1 MTKHYPHLSSR
12 VFNTPLMMH
21 PGKLDAILSGI
32 GDRLLGSQGIQ
43 LPPGLATAAAQ
54 LLPADMFATT
64 RATPHDDGYMVAD
77 GVAVISAMGALVH
90 RSRFDSADC
99 SSFLGYNEL
108 AAKLESAQADPAVH
122 AILQVYDSPGGEV
135 SGAFEYA
142 DRVLAMRGK
151 KPMWAIADSMA
162 ASAAYLGGS
171 AFDHLAVSATGY
183 VGSIG
188 VVMRHVDMSQRLKAD
203 GITITDIFAGAHK
216 VDGNSHQPLPAD
228 VLARLQEE
236 VNALYDLFVQAV
248 VRQTDLSAAAV
259 RATQADIYRGRTAVN
274 KGLAARVAT
283 TDQLIQELAAL
294 RARSYP
300 AGPTARITTADTQGA
315 TMSSTTP
322 PTSGGQPAAASTP
335 PAAAQATAST
345 QPGAAFSQADLDT
358 AVAAALA
365 QGRAEGAAAE
375 RARIADVRA
384 QSLPGHQALI
394 DTLAADGHTTGPQAA
409 SIVLAAERKL
419 RETQAAA
426 EVHDAPKAVKT
437 SAATDHGTPAK
448 RLPNASAAYSVLNRR
463 PAAAHAA

>member
-12 VFNTPLMMH
+12 VFNTPLLMH
-21 PGKLDAILSGI
+21 PGKLDAILAGI
-32 GDRLLGSQGIQ
+32 GDRLLGQHIQ
-43 LPPGLATAAAQ
+43 LPPGLATAAAN

-64 RATPHDDGYMVAD
+64 SATPHNDGYMVAD

-99 SSFLGYNEL
+99 SSFLGYDEL
-108 AAKLESAQADPAVH
+108 AAKLESAHADPAVH

-171 AFDHLAVSATGY
+171 AFEQLSVSATGY

-188 VVMRHVDMSQRLKAD
+188 VVMRHVDMSQRLKNE
-203 GITITDIFAGAHK
+203 GITITDIFAGDRK
-216 VDGNSHQPLPAD
+216 VDGNAHQPLPPE
-228 VLARLQEE
+228 VLARLQDE
-236 VNALYDLFVQAV
+236 VNALYELFVQAV

-259 RATQADIYRGRTAVN
+259 RATQADIYRGQTAVN

-322 PTSGGQPAAASTP
+322 PTSGGQPAATTTTTTAQAHAAN
-335 PAAAQATAST
+335 AAAQAY
-345 QPGAAFSQADLDT
+345 SQADLDT

-448 RLPNASAAYSVLNRR
+448 RLPNASAAYGALNRR
-463 PAAAHAA
+463 PAAAQAA

>member
-12 VFNTPLMMH
+12 VFNTPLLMH
-21 PGKLDAILSGI
+21 PGKLDAILAGI
-32 GDRLLGSQGIQ
+32 GDRLLGQHIQ

-64 RATPHDDGYMVAD
+64 RASQHDDGYMVAD

-99 SSFLGYNEL
+99 SSFLGYDEL
-108 AAKLESAQADPAVH
+108 AAKLESAHADPAVH

-171 AFDHLAVSATGY
+171 AFEQLSVSATGY

-188 VVMRHVDMSQRLKAD
+188 VVMRHVDMSQRLKNE
-203 GITITDIFAGAHK
+203 GITITDIFAGDRK
-216 VDGNSHQPLPAD
+216 VDGNAHQPLPPE
-228 VLARLQEE
+228 VLARLQDE
-236 VNALYDLFVQAV
+236 VNALYELFVQAV

-259 RATQADIYRGRTAVN
+259 RATQADIYRGQTAVN

-322 PTSGGQPAAASTP
+322 PTSGGQPAATTTTTTAQAHAAN
-335 PAAAQATAST
+335 AAAQAY
-345 QPGAAFSQADLDT
+345 SQADLDT

-409 SIVLAAERKL
+409 AIVLAAERKL

-463 PAAAHAA
+463 PAAAQAA

>member
-1 MTKHYPHLSSR
+1 MKNYPHLSSR

-21 PGKLDAILSGI
+21 PGKLDAILAGV
-32 GDRLLGSQGIQ
+32 GDRLLGQNIQ
-43 LPPGLATAAAQ
+43 LPPSLATAAAQ

-108 AAKLESAQADPAVH
+108 AAKLESAHNDPAVH

-142 DRVLAMRGK
+142 DRVTAMRGK

-171 AFDHLAVSATGY
+171 AFDQLSVSATGY

-188 VVMRHVDMSQRLKAD
+188 VVMRHVDMSQRLKNE
-203 GITITDIFAGAHK
+203 GIVITDIFAGDRK
-216 VDGNSHQPLPAD
+216 VDGNAHQPLPPE
-228 VLARLQEE
+228 VLARLQDE
-236 VNALYDLFVQAV
+236 VNALYELFVGAV

-259 RATQADIYRGRTAVN
+259 RATQAEIYRGQNAVN

-300 AGPTARITTADTQGA
+300 AGHMTARITTADTQGA

-322 PTSGGQPAAASTP
+322 PTSGGQPAATNP
-335 PAAAQATAST
+335 TNPATANAQA
-345 QPGAAFSQADLDT
+345 GAVISKADLDT
-358 AVAAALA
+358 AVASALA

-394 DTLAADGHTTGPQAA
+394 EALAADGHTTGPQAA

-419 RETQAAA
+419 RETQASA
-426 EVHDAPKAVKT
+426 EVNDAPKAVKT

-448 RLPNASAAYSVLNRR
+448 RLPNAAAAYGALNRR
-463 PAAAHAA
+463 APAANAA

>member
-12 VFNTPLMMH
+12 VFNTPLLMH
-21 PGKLDAILSGI
+21 PGKLDAILAGI
-32 GDRLLGSQGIQ
+32 GDRLLGQHIQ

-64 RATPHDDGYMVAD
+64 RASQHNDGYMVAD

-99 SSFLGYNEL
+99 SSFLGYDEL
-108 AAKLESAQADPAVH
+108 AAKLESAHADPAVH

-171 AFDHLAVSATGY
+171 AFEQLSVSATGY

-188 VVMRHVDMSQRLKAD
+188 VVMRHVDMSQRLKNE
-203 GITITDIFAGAHK
+203 GITITDIFAGDRK
-216 VDGNSHQPLPAD
+216 VDGNAHQPLPPE
-228 VLARLQEE
+228 VLARLQDE
-236 VNALYDLFVQAV
+236 VNALYELFVQAV

-259 RATQADIYRGRTAVN
+259 RATQADIYRGQTAVN

-322 PTSGGQPAAASTP
+322 PTSGGQPAATTTTTTAQAHAAN
-335 PAAAQATAST
+335 AAAQAY
-345 QPGAAFSQADLDT
+345 SQADLDT

-409 SIVLAAERKL
+409 AIVLAAERKL

-463 PAAAHAA
+463 PAAAQAA

>member
-12 VFNTPLMMH
+12 VFNTPLLMH
-21 PGKLDAILSGI
+21 PGKLDAILAGI
-32 GDRLLGSQGIQ
+32 GDRLLGQHIQ
-43 LPPGLATAAAQ
+43 LPPGLATAAAN

-64 RATPHDDGYMVAD
+64 SATPHNDGYMVAD

-99 SSFLGYNEL
+99 SSFLGYDEL
-108 AAKLESAQADPAVH
+108 AAKLESAHADPAVH

-171 AFDHLAVSATGY
+171 AFEQLSVSATGY

-188 VVMRHVDMSQRLKAD
+188 VVMRHVDMSQRLKNE
-203 GITITDIFAGAHK
+203 GITITDIFAGDRK
-216 VDGNSHQPLPAD
+216 VDGNAHQPLPPE
-228 VLARLQEE
+228 VLARLQDE
-236 VNALYDLFVQAV
+236 VNALYELFVQAV

-259 RATQADIYRGRTAVN
+259 RATQADIYRGQTAVN

-322 PTSGGQPAAASTP
+322 PTSGGQPAATTTTTTAQAHAAN
-335 PAAAQATAST
+335 AAAQAY
-345 QPGAAFSQADLDT
+345 SQADLDT

-409 SIVLAAERKL
+409 AIVLAAERKL

-463 PAAAHAA
+463 PAAAQAA

>member
-12 VFNTPLMMH
+12 VFNTPLLMH
-21 PGKLDAILSGI
+21 PGKLDAILAGI
-32 GDRLLGSQGIQ
+32 GDRLLGQHIQ

-64 RATPHDDGYMVAD
+64 RASQHDDGYMVAD

-99 SSFLGYNEL
+99 SSFLGYDEL
-108 AAKLESAQADPAVH
+108 AAKLESAHADPAVH

-171 AFDHLAVSATGY
+171 AFEQLSVSATGY

-188 VVMRHVDMSQRLKAD
+188 VVMRHVDMSQRLKNE
-203 GITITDIFAGAHK
+203 GITITDIFAGDRK
-216 VDGNSHQPLPAD
+216 VDGNAHQPLPPE
-228 VLARLQEE
+228 VLARLQDE
-236 VNALYDLFVQAV
+236 VNALYELFVQAV

-259 RATQADIYRGRTAVN
+259 RATQADIYRGQTAVN

-315 TMSSTTP
+315 TMPPSTP
-322 PTSGGQPAAASTP
+322 PTSGGQPAATTTTTTAQAHAAN
-335 PAAAQATAST
+335 AAAQAY
-345 QPGAAFSQADLDT
+345 SQADLDT

-409 SIVLAAERKL
+409 AIVLAAERKL

-463 PAAAHAA
+463 PAAAQAA

>member
-21 PGKLDAILSGI
+21 PGKLDAILAGI
-32 GDRLLGSQGIQ
+32 GDRLLGQHIQ
-43 LPPGLATAAAQ
+43 LPPGLATAAAN

-64 RATPHDDGYMVAD
+64 SATPHNDGYMVAD

-108 AAKLESAQADPAVH
+108 AAKLESAHSDPAVH

-142 DRVLAMRGK
+142 DRVMAMRGK

-171 AFDHLAVSATGY
+171 AFEQLSVSATGY

-188 VVMRHVDMSQRLKAD
+188 VVMRHVDMSQRLKNE
-203 GITITDIFAGAHK
+203 GITITDIFAGDRK
-216 VDGNSHQPLPAD
+216 VDGNAHQPLPPE
-228 VLARLQEE
+228 VLARLQDE
-236 VNALYDLFVQAV
+236 VNALYELFVGAV

-259 RATQADIYRGRTAVN
+259 RATQADIYRGQTAVN

-322 PTSGGQPAAASTP
+322 PTSGGQPAATTTTTTAQAHAAN
-335 PAAAQATAST
+335 AAAQAY
-345 QPGAAFSQADLDT
+345 SQADLDT

-365 QGRAEGAAAE
+365 QGRTEGAAAE

-409 SIVLAAERKL
+409 AIVLAAERKL

-463 PAAAHAA
+463 PAAAHTA

>member
-12 VFNTPLMMH
+12 VFNTPLLMH
-21 PGKLDAILSGI
+21 PGKLDAILAGI
-32 GDRLLGSQGIQ
+32 GDRLLGQHIQ

-64 RATPHDDGYMVAD
+64 RASQHNDGYMVAD

-99 SSFLGYNEL
+99 SSFLGYDEL
-108 AAKLESAQADPAVH
+108 AAKLESAHADPAVH

-171 AFDHLAVSATGY
+171 AFEQLSVSATGY

-188 VVMRHVDMSQRLKAD
+188 VVMRHVDMSQRLKNE
-203 GITITDIFAGAHK
+203 GITITDIFAGDRK
-216 VDGNSHQPLPAD
+216 VDGNAHQPLPPE
-228 VLARLQEE
+228 VLARLQDE
-236 VNALYDLFVQAV
+236 VNALYELFVQAV

-259 RATQADIYRGRTAVN
+259 RATQADIYRGQTAVN

-315 TMSSTTP
+315 TMPPSTP
-322 PTSGGQPAAASTP
+322 PTSGGQPAATTTTTTAQAHAAN
-335 PAAAQATAST
+335 AAAQAY
-345 QPGAAFSQADLDT
+345 SQADLDT

-463 PAAAHAA
+463 PAAAQAA

>member
-12 VFNTPLMMH
+12 VFNTPLLMH
-21 PGKLDAILSGI
+21 PGKLDAILAGI
-32 GDRLLGSQGIQ
+32 GDRLLGQHIQ
-43 LPPGLATAAAQ
+43 LPPGLATAAAN
-54 LLPADMFATT
+54 LLPADMFSTT
-64 RATPHDDGYMVAD
+64 SATPHNDGYMVAD

-99 SSFLGYNEL
+99 SSFLGYDEL
-108 AAKLESAQADPAVH
+108 AAKLESAHADPAVH

-171 AFDHLAVSATGY
+171 AFEQLSVSATGY

-188 VVMRHVDMSQRLKAD
+188 VVMRHVDMSQRLKNE
-203 GITITDIFAGAHK
+203 GITITDIFAGDRK
-216 VDGNSHQPLPAD
+216 VDGNAHQPLPPE
-228 VLARLQEE
+228 VLARLQDE
-236 VNALYDLFVQAV
+236 VNALYELFVQAV

-259 RATQADIYRGRTAVN
+259 RATQADIYRGQTAVN

-322 PTSGGQPAAASTP
+322 PTSGGQPAATTTTTTAQAHAAN
-335 PAAAQATAST
+335 AAAQAY
-345 QPGAAFSQADLDT
+345 SQADLDT

-409 SIVLAAERKL
+409 AIVLAAERKL

-463 PAAAHAA
+463 PAAAQAA

>member
-1 MTKHYPHLSSR
+1 MKNYPHLSSR

-21 PGKLDAILSGI
+21 PGKLDAILAGV
-32 GDRLLGSQGIQ
+32 GDRLLGQPVQ
-43 LPPGLATAAAQ
+43 LPSGLATAAAQ

-108 AAKLESAQADPAVH
+108 AAKLESAHNDPAVH

-142 DRVLAMRGK
+142 DRVMAMRGK

-171 AFDHLAVSATGY
+171 AFDQLSVSATGY

-188 VVMRHVDMSQRLKAD
+188 VVMRHVDMSQRLKNE
-203 GITITDIFAGAHK
+203 GIVITDIFAGDRK
-216 VDGNSHQPLPAD
+216 VDGNAHQPLPPE
-228 VLARLQEE
+228 VLARLQDE
-236 VNALYDLFVQAV
+236 VNALYELFVGAV

-259 RATQADIYRGRTAVN
+259 RATQAETYRGQNAVN

-300 AGPTARITTADTQGA
+300 AGPMTARITTADTQGA

-322 PTSGGQPAAASTP
+322 PTSGGQPAAANPTN
-335 PAAAQATAST
+335 PATANAQAGV
-345 QPGAAFSQADLDT
+345 QPGTTFSKADLDT
-358 AVAAALA
+358 AVASALA

-375 RARIADVRA
+375 RTRIADVRA

-394 DTLAADGHTTGPQAA
+394 EALAADGHTTGPQAA

-419 RETQAAA
+419 RETQASA
-426 EVHDAPKAVKT
+426 EVNDTPKAVKT

-448 RLPNASAAYSVLNRR
+448 RLPNASAAYGALNRR
-463 PAAAHAA
+463 ATAA